1 MTTPAFPVP
10 RAPARPK
17 QAATARLRATAR
29 RAALQAARD
38 PMRTGLFLLIVV
50 TISRIHLQFKPLAAL
65 RPALVLTLFCMAAAW
80 LKPHLLSRAPLTGT
94 TPAKLM
100 LGIAGLAVFSALFGI
115 SLGGSAKFMLDS
127 YWKTLVLAFLIIA
140 AVRGPRDLY
149 TLVWA
154 FVISVLILSYTSLF
168 VFKVQHYQGYDRLAN
183 LNTYDANDLG
193 LVLVYGI
200 GLALL
205 TFHSSRGAGRIVS
218 GITIIGCAAGIAKS
232 GSRGA
237 FLGLLMLGIALL
249 FLAKGVSA
257 GKKLMII
264 LAAAA
269 GLSVFAPAGYWHQ
282 MQTILHPEQ
291 DYNWNTVNGRRQVFE
306 RGLGYIEQYPLF
318 GLGIGNFGK
327 AECTISERAKEY
339 GGSGPIRCM
348 PPHNAYLESAAEVG
362 IVGGILF
369 VALIPGSIFMLL
381 RMRRR
386 MPRRWATGDAEERFL
401 AAAPTYFAVGVA
413 GFSLGASLLSF
424 AWTDVTYFI
433 AAINAGLIVAV
444 RVKMNQEAA
453 ARGQAVPAH
462 GVSRVA
468 RGSVRARVR
477 RL

>member
-1 MTTPAFPVP
+1 MT
-10 RAPARPK
+10 
-17 QAATARLRATAR
+17 RLRATAATAK
-29 RAALQAARD
+29 RAAVEAARD

-50 TISRIHLQFKPLAAL
+50 TVSRIHLQFKPIAAL
-65 RPALVLTLFCMAAAW
+65 RPALVLTLFCIIAAW
-80 LKPHLLSRAPLTGT
+80 LKPHLLSRAPLSAT

-100 LGIAGLAVFSALFGI
+100 LGIAGLAVLSALFGI
-115 SLGGSAKFMLDS
+115 SLGASAKFMLDS

-140 AVRGPRDLY
+140 AVRDSRDLY

-154 FVISVLILSYTSLF
+154 YVISVLILSYTSLF

-183 LNTYDANDLG
+183 LDTYDANDLG
-193 LVLVYGI
+193 LVLVYGL

-205 TFHSSRGAGRIVS
+205 TFHSSRGLGRLVS

-237 FLGLLMLGIALL
+237 FLGLLMLGVALL
-249 FLAKGVSA
+249 FLAKGVSF

-264 LAAAA
+264 VAAAA
-269 GLSVFAPAGYWHQ
+269 GLTLFAPAGYWHQ

-306 RGLGYIEQYPLF
+306 RGLGYIKDYPLF

-327 AECTISERAKEY
+327 AECTISDRAKEY

-348 PPHNAYLESAAEVG
+348 PPHNSYLESAAEVG

-369 VALIPGSIFMLL
+369 TILIPGSIIMLL
-381 RMRRR
+381 RLRSRI
-386 MPRRWATGDAEERFL
+386 PRRWVTGDPEQRFL

-433 AAINAGLIVAV
+433 AAINAGLFVAV
-444 RVKMNQEAA
+444 RAQLNQEA
-453 ARGQAVPAH
+453 GQAVSVRGA
-462 GVSRVA
+462 SRVRGDA
-468 RGSVRARVR
+468 RGRARARVR